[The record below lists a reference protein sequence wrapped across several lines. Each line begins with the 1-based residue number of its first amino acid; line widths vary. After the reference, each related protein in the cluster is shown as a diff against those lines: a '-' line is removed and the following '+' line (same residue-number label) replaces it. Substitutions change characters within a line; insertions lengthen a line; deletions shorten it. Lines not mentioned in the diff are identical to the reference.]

1 MLNNDRALIECS
13 DLGFT
18 YMPGTPLASEALR
31 NINLSVE
38 EGEVLAFI
46 GPTGSGKSTLIQHF
60 NGLLIPSEGK
70 MLFKG
75 KQIGVSIH
83 PYEVRHEVGLV
94 FQFPESQLFEE
105 TVIEDVSF
113 GPRNLGLSSG
123 EVSERAEEALESV
136 GLSCER
142 FAGRSPF
149 ELSGGEQRLVAIAGV
164 LAMKPRILV
173 LDEPTSGLDGRGK
186 ARVMQCLTELNR
198 EGMTI
203 AFVSHDMD
211 EVAEFARRV
220 VVLDE
225 GRIVLEGDPRT
236 VFSRA
241 GALNDIGLDIP
252 ATTEL
257 LVKLSGCGFDIAT
270 GAVSLQ
276 ETVSLVRAALKEGL
290 RL

>member
-1 MLNNDRALIECS
+1 MLNTKRALIECI

-18 YMPGTPLASEALR
+18 YMPGTPMASEALR
-31 NINLSVE
+31 DISLSIE
-38 EGEVLAFI
+38 EGEVLALI
-46 GPTGSGKSTLIQHF
+46 GPSGSGKSTLIQHF
-60 NGLLIPSEGK
+60 NGLLVPTQGK
-70 MLFKG
+70 ALFKG
-75 KQIGVSIH
+75 KQIGVCMH
-83 PYEVRHEVGLV
+83 PHEVRREVGLV

-113 GPRNLGLSSG
+113 GPRNLGISGG

-136 GLSCER
+136 GLNCER

-173 LDEPTSGLDGRGK
+173 LDEPTSGLDGRGRAK
-186 ARVMQCLTELNR
+186 VMRCLTELNR
-198 EGMTI
+198 DGMTI

-211 EVAEFARRV
+211 EVAEFAHRI
-220 VVLDE
+220 VVLDK
-225 GRIVLEGDPRT
+225 GHIVLEGDPGT

-241 GALNDIGLDIP
+241 ETLNDIGLDIP
-252 ATTEL
+252 ATMEL
-257 LVKLSGCGFDIAT
+257 LVKLNGNGFDLAA
-270 GAVSLQ
+270 GAVSLK
-276 ETVSLVRAALKEGL
+276 ETVSLVRAALKGGQ